1 MVLPLGIVGALA
13 AATLRDLS
21 NDIFFQ
27 VALLTTVGLAAKNA
41 ILIVEFAKELQDGG
55 KDLVEATLEAV
66 RLRLRPIVMT
76 SLAFAFGV
84 LPLAISTG
92 AGSGARNA
100 IGTGV
105 LGGMI
110 SATLLGIFFVPL
122 FFVLIRRIFF
132 RKAVAQVKNEK
143 RPVEPVLES

>member
-1 MVLPLGIVGALA
+1 
-13 AATLRDLS
+13 
-21 NDIFFQ
+21 
-27 VALLTTVGLAAKNA
+27 
-41 ILIVEFAKELQDGG
+41 
-55 KDLVEATLEAV
+55 
-66 RLRLRPIVMT
+66 
-76 SLAFAFGV
+76 

-122 FFVLIRRIFF
+122 FFVLIRRIFS

-143 RPVEPVLES
+143 QPVEPVLES